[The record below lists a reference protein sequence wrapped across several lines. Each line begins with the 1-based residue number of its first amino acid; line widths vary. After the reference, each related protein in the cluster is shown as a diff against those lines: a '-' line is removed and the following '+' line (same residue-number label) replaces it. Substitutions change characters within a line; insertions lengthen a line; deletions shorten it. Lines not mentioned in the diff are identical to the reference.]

1 MEGACVHDSPPGALH
16 LEQTLCTPYLLMANF
31 IRNSFTPELASRLL
45 GLMLLAWQPFTGGA
59 RFPSFLLL
67 LLGGWFLFK
76 KRIDWSDQ
84 SVQRLGIIFLLLLA
98 PILISIPGSFNPDG
112 SAKVA
117 LVLMLFFVA
126 GLALMQGLKTEA
138 EHAWMQRWLAIV
150 LMVWLGDGL
159 IQYVF
164 GYDVL
169 GIPMGSDGRIMG
181 PFPDN
186 LHFALFLTVL
196 MPIMLWRMAK
206 EHPVAAIAI
215 IALIG
220 FVAGMS
226 GARSNILFYLLAI
239 ATLMPRFGWLHR
251 ALIVLALLVG
261 VVAAVGQSETTA
273 SKFEQFNIRTEEQSL
288 FKRLDHILSGRMIIW
303 ETAGEM
309 LKDRPLTGV
318 GAGAYADAYDHYAG
332 RPEDPFRSG
341 GSYVGGVY
349 HAHQMY
355 VSIAAESGLIGL
367 AGLLIAIA
375 LIVRWYFQASPG
387 HRALAAPY
395 AASLAV
401 IAFPIQSQPVLYRA
415 WWFPI
420 VLLLLC
426 GLVIALQAKKT

>member
-1 MEGACVHDSPPGALH
+1 M
-16 LEQTLCTPYLLMANF
+16 TNF
-31 IRNSFTPELASRLL
+31 IRTRITPELASRFL

-67 LLGGWFLFK
+67 LMGGWFLFK

-84 SVQRLGIIFLLLLA
+84 SVQRLGIIFLLLLT
-98 PILISIPGSFNPDG
+98 PILISIPGSFNPNG
-112 SAKVA
+112 TSKVA
-117 LVLMLFFVA
+117 LVLMLFFVV
-126 GLALMQGLKTEA
+126 GLALMQGLKTGA
-138 EHAWMQRWLAIV
+138 DHAWMQRWLAIV

-164 GYDVL
+164 GYDVQ

-261 VVAAVGQSETTA
+261 VVAAVSLLETTS

-288 FKRLDHILSGRMIIW
+288 FKKLDHILSGRMIIW

-309 LKDRPLTGV
+309 LKDRPLTGI

-387 HRALAAPY
+387 HRALATPY

-426 GLVIALQAKKT
+426 GFVIALQAKKT

>member
-1 MEGACVHDSPPGALH
+1 
-16 LEQTLCTPYLLMANF
+16 
-31 IRNSFTPELASRLL
+31 
-45 GLMLLAWQPFTGGA
+45 MLLAWQPFTGGA

-67 LLGGWFLFK
+67 LLGGWLLFK
-76 KRIDWSDQ
+76 RRIDWSDQ
-84 SVQRLGIIFLLLLA
+84 SVKRLGIIFLLLLV
-98 PILISIPGSFNPDG
+98 PVLISIPGSFDPNG
-112 SAKVA
+112 TVKVA

-126 GLALMQGLKTEA
+126 GLALMHGLKREA
-138 EHAWMQRWLAIV
+138 DHAWMQRWLAIV

-169 GIPMGSDGRIMG
+169 GIPMGSDGRMMG

-196 MPIMLWRMAK
+196 MPIMLWRMTK
-206 EHPVAAIAI
+206 EHPLAAIAI

-220 FVAGMS
+220 FAAGMS

-239 ATLMPRFGWLHR
+239 ATLMPRFGWWHR

-261 VVAAVGQSETTA
+261 VIAAVGQSETTS
-273 SKFEQFNIRTEEQSL
+273 SKFQQFNPRTDEQSL
-288 FKRLDHILSGRMIIW
+288 FKKLDHILSGRMIIW

-309 LKDRPLTGV
+309 IKDRPLTGV
-318 GAGAYADAYDHYAG
+318 GAGAYADAYDHYAT
-332 RPEDPFRSG
+332 RAEDPFRSG
-341 GSYVGGVY
+341 GGYEGGVY

-367 AGLLIAIA
+367 AGLLVSVA
-375 LIVRWYFQASPG
+375 LVVRWYFQASAG

-395 AASLAV
+395 ATSLAV

-420 VLLLLC
+420 ILLLLC
-426 GLVIALQAKKT
+426 GLVIALQPKKT